1 MIHPKRASPIEH
13 VVYDKQDDDNAEDA
27 EDAMH
32 SRQFEVVNVL
42 NGA

>member
-13 VVYDKQDDDNAEDA
+13 VVYGKQDDDNAEDA

-32 SRQFEVVNVL
+32 FRQLEVVNVL
-42 NGA
+42 NDA